1 MLYND
6 VKSISSDRNC
16 KRGLNMA
23 RYQKNKPLILDD
35 LDQRIIQE
43 LQADG
48 RQSFLSLA
56 KKLDASEG
64 TIRNRV
70 SAQLKKEV
78 ISLKAV
84 INPTKLGYN
93 FSCIVG
99 FEIAIDHLTEAE
111 SRLTKSP
118 NVAFLVTCTG
128 SFDLIAYLIFRDA
141 AELDRF
147 MREKVARLPGIKRTQ
162 TFVNMSVTKSP
173 WLNQIDISEL
183 LEA

>member
-1 MLYND
+1 MP
-6 VKSISSDRNC
+6 
-16 KRGLNMA
+16 
-23 RYQKNKPLILDD
+23 RYQKKKPLFMDN

-43 LQADG
+43 LQSDG
-48 RQSFLSLA
+48 RQSFLSLG

-70 SAQLKKEV
+70 SSLLKKES

-84 INPTKLGYN
+84 INPTKLGFN

-99 FEIAIDHLTEAE
+99 FEIAIDQLTEAE
-111 SRLTKSP
+111 SKLTASP
-118 NVAFLVTCTG
+118 NVSFLVSCTG
-128 SFDLIAYLIFRDA
+128 AFDLIAFLIFRDA
-141 AELDRF
+141 AELDKF

-173 WLNQIDISEL
+173 WQNQVDITKL
-183 LEA
+183 LES